1 MPYLDLLNTVGI
13 PDEIYVSGLLGYGEA
28 PSFTYRLSDS
38 QTVQI
43 HFDSRQTIKDI
54 KSKEVATT
62 PAPLHL
68 QHSKKNQPKHFK

>member
-1 MPYLDLLNTVGI
+1 MKYMYLGF
-13 PDEIYVSGLLGYGEA
+13 LGYGEA

-62 PAPLHL
+62 PASSTSTA
-68 QHSKKNQPKHFK
+68 Q

>member
-13 PDEIYVSGLLGYGEA
+13 PDEIDVSGLLGYGEA
-28 PSFTYRLSDS
+28 PSFTYQLSDS

-62 PAPLHL
+62 PASSTSTA
-68 QHSKKNQPKHFK
+68 Q